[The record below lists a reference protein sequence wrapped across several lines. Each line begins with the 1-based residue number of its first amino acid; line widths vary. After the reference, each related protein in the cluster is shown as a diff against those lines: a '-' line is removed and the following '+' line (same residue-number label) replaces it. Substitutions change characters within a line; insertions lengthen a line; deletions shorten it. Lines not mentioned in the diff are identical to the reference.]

1 MTIFELC
8 CEDLLSRIAGLVNCR
23 RCLET
28 FLICREASISKPDEP
43 VEEVAVNILE
53 SFSRQPYRLR
63 QKHNNDIFESLK
75 YAGRFAVAQLCS
87 LTQANGLMPE
97 IPKKPGLS
105 LGKMAQLTGFMC
117 IVWLATETLKKS
129 MSWTWS

>member
-1 MTIFELC
+1 M
-8 CEDLLSRIAGLVNCR
+8 
-23 RCLET
+23 
-28 FLICREASISKPDEP
+28 ICREASISKPDEP

-53 SFSRQPYRLR
+53 SFSQPYRR
-63 QKHNNDIFESLK
+63 HDIFESLK
-75 YAGRFAVAQLCS
+75 YAGHGFAVAQFCS

-105 LGKMAQLTGFMC
+105 LGNVAQLTGFMC